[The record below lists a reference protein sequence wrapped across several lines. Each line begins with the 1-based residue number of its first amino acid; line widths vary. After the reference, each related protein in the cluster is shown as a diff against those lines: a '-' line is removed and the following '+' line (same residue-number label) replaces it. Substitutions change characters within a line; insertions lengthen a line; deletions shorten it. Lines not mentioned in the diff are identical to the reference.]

1 MLAVS
6 CVGGGQHAAQQRR
19 REGEAQAGV
28 GEVGA
33 QRQLVQLQ
41 VTPVG
46 APGEQPR
53 GAGAGQRAAAAGGA
67 AQRRQCRQR
76 RKRAARN
83 GGDSLLA
90 HARAAGRRR
99 LPGDH
104 LREHRGARPR
114 SRPRRGKLW
123 LSTLPKMRAFRSS
136 AA

>member
-1 MLAVS
+1 VLPVR

-28 GEVGA
+28 GQVGA

-67 AQRRQCRQR
+67 AERRQCRQR

-83 GGDSLLA
+83 GGDRLLA

-99 LPGDH
+99 LPRDN
-104 LREHRGARPR
+104 LRERHGARPR
-114 SRPRRGKLW
+114 SSPGRGNFW
-123 LSTLPKMRAFRSS
+123 
-136 AA
+136 